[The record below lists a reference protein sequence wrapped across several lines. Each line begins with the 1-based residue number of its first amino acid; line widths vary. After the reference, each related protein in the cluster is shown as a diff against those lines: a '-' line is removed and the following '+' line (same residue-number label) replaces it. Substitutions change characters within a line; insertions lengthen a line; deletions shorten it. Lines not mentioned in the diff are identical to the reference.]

1 MISNNFDFFES
12 SKLFLTNMVTLLM
25 MSAKVATLRLLKTG
39 ILRKEVMTPF
49 LLSMTPTAK
58 FYRVT

>member
-1 MISNNFDFFES
+1 
-12 SKLFLTNMVTLLM
+12 MVTLLM

-39 ILRKEVMTPF
+39 ILKKEVMTPF